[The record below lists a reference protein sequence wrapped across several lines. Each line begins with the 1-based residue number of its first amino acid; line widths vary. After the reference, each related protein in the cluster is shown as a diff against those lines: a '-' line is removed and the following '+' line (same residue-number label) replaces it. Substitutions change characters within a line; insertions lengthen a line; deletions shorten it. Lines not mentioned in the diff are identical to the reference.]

1 MNLDETELITLNLIK
16 EAVEGQGCRLAEVD
30 FENLVIKV
38 DGADEDVG
46 ACARAVAEILD

>member
-1 MNLDETELITLNLIK
+1 MNFDDTDIITVNLLK
-16 EAVEGQGCRLAEVD
+16 EAVESKGCRLTEVD

-46 ACARAVAEILD
+46 ACARAIAEIID